1 MKKKYKYA
9 IVMDLESITE
19 FKESKKLIFI
29 EQLVNL
35 GFEHMYNGFFLSNTE
50 TSNNPVY
57 CVMEMQKMVLSYPWL
72 KNLNVKLMKIEN
84 IDSLNVAFDV

>member
-9 IVMDLESITE
+9 IVMNLDSITE
-19 FKESKKLIFI
+19 FKESKKLIFT
-29 EQLVNL
+29 EQLVKL
-35 GFEHMYNGFFLSNTE
+35 GFEHIYDGFFLSNTE

-57 CVMEMQKMVLSYPWL
+57 CVVEMQKLVLSYPWL
-72 KNLNVKLMKIEN
+72 KKLNVKLMKIES